1 MIKVAGYGNGNAK
14 LMVIGEAPG
23 VDEEMAGRPFVGMTG
38 QIVRST
44 LKDNGISEDEVFFT
58 NVLKYRPPDN
68 VFRYHHRLGINYEE
82 NVEWMWKDIKDV
94 SPNCILALGNEAL
107 KALTHHTG
115 IKKYRGSILQA
126 VNTGTKVVPSIHPS
140 AFMRSDDKGAL
151 PYSTRDYCSL
161 DYEKAIRQSLS
172 PGLNLPSRTLEIAR
186 DSLALYRF
194 FRQYADKDIC
204 SVDIEVIKCI
214 PTCIA
219 FAFNK
224 HHAISVPLLPHIY
237 PHLRIQEF
245 LEMWKMCDE
254 TLARVKIC
262 GQNFKFDE
270 LKILHV
276 LGMRIGNGIN
286 WRELNTTNRMW
297 WETSFQAHTLY
308 PEFPRS
314 QEFLASIWTDEPYY
328 KDEYREFDARRDS
341 YERVLLYNAK
351 DAAVAYEIGEEQD
364 KEIKERGF
372 EDYYYNFIRHLHPL
386 YVEIEDTGMLVDF
399 KARAEMKKKYTE
411 MWATKQL
418 KLNEFAGRKVNVNS
432 NASGDSNQVRKLC
445 TELLELPPRAK
456 YDEDT
461 LIALISNVCNK
472 TEKHKWKGNVLQLVL
487 DIRKI
492 RKTLGTYIKARPDFD
507 GRMRCS
513 WKILGTETGRSSTK
527 KLKAPERPVS
537 CGIAFQTLTKHGTL
551 GTDLRKMFIPDPGCV
566 FFQFDLSQAEA
577 RIVAVLAEDWELL
590 EKFNA
595 GLDVHSELSASING
609 QVWDGKRAAEDQRFL
624 GKTGRHSFNYGV
636 KKDRFATT
644 VNTDAKKFGIDLEI
658 SSWRAN
664 EILKKIRSKH
674 PKTEEVFQK
683 GIEEALRSTRSLT
696 TPNGWERTFRN
707 RMDDQLINEG
717 YAHIPQNTVR
727 FKTAS
732 ILLAV
737 KKEYPWV
744 RFCIEGHDA
753 GLSPNIPESKVD
765 ELGKF
770 IKEQAKIPINF
781 SRCTLSRNY
790 DLIIPADVEVGDNYK
805 DLEKRKILA

>member
-1 MIKVAGYGNGNAK
+1 MIKVPGYGNGNAK

-23 VDEEMAGRPFVGMTG
+23 QEEEMAGRPFVGMTG

-44 LKDNGISEDEVFFT
+44 LKDNGIDDSEVFFT

-68 VFRYHHRLGINYEE
+68 VFRLHHRLGINYDE
-82 NVEWMWKDIKDV
+82 NVEWMWKEIKEV

-140 AFMRSDDKGAL
+140 AFMRTGDKGAL
-151 PYSTRDYCSL
+151 PYSTRDYCSI
-161 DYEKAIRQSLS
+161 DYDKAIRQSLFS
-172 PGLNLPSRTLEIAR
+172 ELRLPTRTLEIAR
-186 DSLALYRF
+186 DSLQLYRF
-194 FRQYADKDIC
+194 FRQYEDKEIC

-219 FAFNK
+219 FAFNR
-224 HHAISVPLLPHIY
+224 HHAISVPLLPSIY
-237 PHLRIQEF
+237 PSMRMAEF
-245 LEMWKMCDE
+245 VEMWKMCDE
-254 TLARVKIC
+254 VLARVKIC

-270 LKILHV
+270 LKILRV
-276 LGMRIGNGIN
+276 LGMRIGDKLDWSDLAN
-286 WRELNTTNRMW
+286 TNRMW
-297 WETSFQAHTLY
+297 WETSFMAHTLY

-328 KDEYREFDARRDS
+328 KDEYREFDSKRDS
-341 YERVLLYNAK
+341 YERVLSYNAK

-364 KEIKERGF
+364 KELQERGLA
-372 EDYYYNFIRHLHPL
+372 DYYYNFIRHLHPL
-386 YVEIEDTGMLVDF
+386 YVEIEDTGMAIDF
-399 KARAEMKKKYTE
+399 VARSEMKKKYTE
-411 MWATKQL
+411 MWANAQL
-418 KLNEFAGRKVNVNS
+418 KLNEFAGRKINVGS
-432 NASGDSNQVRKLC
+432 NPQIKKLIE
-445 TELLELPPRAK
+445 ELLELPKRAK

-461 LIALISNVCNK
+461 LVALISNVCNK
-472 TEKHKWKGNVLQLVL
+472 TEKHKWKGNVLKLVL

-527 KLKAPERPVS
+527 KLKAPDRPVA
-537 CGIAFQTLTKHGTL
+537 CGIAFQTLTKHGTV
-551 GTDLRKMFIPDPGCV
+551 GTDLRKMFVPDKGCV

-577 RIVAVLAEDWELL
+577 RIVAVLSEDWELL
-590 EKFNA
+590 EKFNS
-595 GLDVHSELSASING
+595 GLDVHSELSAAING
-609 QVWDGKRAAEDQRFL
+609 KQWDGKRAPEDQRFL

-664 EILKKIRSKH
+664 EILKKIREKH

-683 GIEEALRSTRSLT
+683 GIESALRETRMLV
-696 TPNGWERTFRN
+696 TPNGWERHFRN

-727 FKTAS
+727 YKTAS
-732 ILLAV
+732 ILFAV
-737 KKEYPWV
+737 KKEYPWIK
-744 RFCIEGHDA
+744 FCIESHDA
-753 GLSPNIPESKVD
+753 GLSPNIPENKVD

-790 DLIIPADVEVGDNYK
+790 DLVIPADIEVGYNYK
-805 DLEKRKILA
+805 DLEKRRIVS